1 MREPQGKT
9 AHQSLQGRFRKALE
23 EKAQCVWSCVC
34 VFAFGLRKRLSAC
47 GRETILVSKERGAD
61 YSFRPPTIPP
71 RRPLLTRSGCRG
83 IPPAAEKTC
92 FFQEP
97 YFYGKRGVPTRL
109 SGCRLRS
116 PGRPLLTMM
125 GCRLRPPVA
134 DWCRLVPKTQ
144 LLHTRDGADRPTPF
158 RSYIILYVNGDG
170 GDRVR
175 TPHCTGAP
183 APNGRPAYSGRKGA
197 RGVASQSCQAVFRTC
212 LNQTGANST

>member
-1 MREPQGKT
+1 MRVVEKPYLYRKRGAPTILSGRRLFPQGDPC
-9 AHQSLQGRFRKALE
+9 LQGVAAE
-23 EKAQCVWSCVC
+23 E
-34 VFAFGLRKRLSAC
+34 FLR
-47 GRETILVSKERGAD
+47 
-61 YSFRPPTIPP
+61 P
-71 RRPLLTRSGCRG
+71 RRKLVFL
-83 IPPAAEKTC
+83 
-92 FFQEP
+92 QEP

-183 APNGRPAYSGRKGA
+183 APNGRRQVSLVKLYFGP
-197 RGVASQSCQAVFRTC
+197 V
-212 LNQTGANST
+212 

>member
-1 MREPQGKT
+1 MRVVEKPYLYRKRGAPTILSGRRLFPQGDPC
-9 AHQSLQGRFRKALE
+9 LQGVAAE
-23 EKAQCVWSCVC
+23 E
-34 VFAFGLRKRLSAC
+34 FLR
-47 GRETILVSKERGAD
+47 
-61 YSFRPPTIPP
+61 P
-71 RRPLLTRSGCRG
+71 RRKLVFS
-83 IPPAAEKTC
+83 
-92 FFQEP
+92 QEP

-158 RSYIILYVNGDG
+158 RSHIILYVNGDG
-170 GDRVR
+170 GGRVR

-212 LNQTGANST
+212 LNQTGSIST

>member
-1 MREPQGKT
+1 MRVVEKPYLYRKREALTILSGRRLFPQGDPC
-9 AHQSLQGRFRKALE
+9 LQGVAAE
-23 EKAQCVWSCVC
+23 E
-34 VFAFGLRKRLSAC
+34 FLR
-47 GRETILVSKERGAD
+47 
-61 YSFRPPTIPP
+61 P
-71 RRPLLTRSGCRG
+71 RRKLV
-83 IPPAAEKTC
+83 

-183 APNGRPAYSGRKGA
+183 APNGRRAKVMRHPISDMVSA
-197 RGVASQSCQAVFRTC
+197 RSPSH
-212 LNQTGANST
+212 LTGAQHIPAGRVRGEWQVSLVRLYFAPV

>member
-1 MREPQGKT
+1 MRVVEKPYLYRKRGAPTILSGRRLFPQGDPC
-9 AHQSLQGRFRKALE
+9 LQGVAAE
-23 EKAQCVWSCVC
+23 E
-34 VFAFGLRKRLSAC
+34 FLR
-47 GRETILVSKERGAD
+47 
-61 YSFRPPTIPP
+61 P
-71 RRPLLTRSGCRG
+71 RRKLV
-83 IPPAAEKTC
+83 

-183 APNGRPAYSGRKGA
+183 VPNGPFLFLSNGKYGLSARFTHGFCTIPKSPDRRHTSFGRKGA
-197 RGVASQSCQAVFRTC
+197 RRVASQSCQVVFRTC
-212 LNQTGANST
+212 L

>member
-1 MREPQGKT
+1 MRVVEKPYLYRKREAPAILSGRRLFPQGDPC
-9 AHQSLQGRFRKALE
+9 LQGVAAE
-23 EKAQCVWSCVC
+23 E
-34 VFAFGLRKRLSAC
+34 FLR
-47 GRETILVSKERGAD
+47 
-61 YSFRPPTIPP
+61 P
-71 RRPLLTRSGCRG
+71 RRKLV
-83 IPPAAEKTC
+83 

-134 DWCRLVPKTQ
+134 DWCRLVPKAQ

-183 APNGRPAYSGRKGA
+183 APNGRRAKVMRHPISDMVSTR
-197 RGVASQSCQAVFRTC
+197 SPSH
-212 LNQTGANST
+212 LTGAQHIPAGRVRGEWQVSLVRLYFAPVCRGAEGA

>member
-1 MREPQGKT
+1 MRVVEKPYLYRKRGAPTILSGRRLFPQGDPC
-9 AHQSLQGRFRKALE
+9 LQG
-23 EKAQCVWSCVC
+23 V
-34 VFAFGLRKRLSAC
+34 
-47 GRETILVSKERGAD
+47 
-61 YSFRPPTIPP
+61 
-71 RRPLLTRSGCRG
+71 
-83 IPPAAEKTC
+83 AAEEFLRPRSKLV

-183 APNGRPAYSGRKGA
+183 VPSGWQVSLVWLYFAP
-197 RGVASQSCQAVFRTC
+197 V
-212 LNQTGANST
+212 